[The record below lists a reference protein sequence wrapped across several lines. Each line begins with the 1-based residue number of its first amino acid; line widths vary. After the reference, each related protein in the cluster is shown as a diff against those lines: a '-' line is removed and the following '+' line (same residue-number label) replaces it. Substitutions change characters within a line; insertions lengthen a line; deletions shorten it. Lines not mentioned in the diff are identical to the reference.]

1 MTGRYDK
8 SIAVIGLGS
17 MGKRRIRLI
26 RELFPAYG
34 IIGVDA
40 REDRRKEVQEQ
51 FGIAAA
57 ASVQE
62 IDCKIDCAFVCT
74 PPLSHEAV
82 IRECLENGWHVFTE
96 LNLTDAGYE
105 ENTALAEDA
114 GLKLF
119 LSSTM
124 LYRRETQYIRS
135 KIGDGKWNYIYHIGQ
150 YLPDWHPWEDYR
162 DFFAAKKGSNGCREI
177 LAIELPWLLETFGA
191 VEEISSASGRMS
203 DLDLTYDDNY
213 MITIRHANGSK
224 GSLIVDVVSPV
235 AVRKLEAY
243 TDGAYLTWDGTPES
257 VYEFDPASKEL
268 KRVILAGES
277 EHADGYRAF
286 IAEEAYKEEIREF
299 IAVVQD
305 GAKPRYDLTKD
316 RRILKM
322 IDRIGA

>member
-1 MTGRYDK
+1 M
-8 SIAVIGLGS
+8 
-17 MGKRRIRLI
+17 
-26 RELFPAYG
+26 
-34 IIGVDA
+34 
-40 REDRRKEVQEQ
+40 
-51 FGIAAA
+51 
-57 ASVQE
+57 
-62 IDCKIDCAFVCT
+62 
-74 PPLSHEAV
+74 
-82 IRECLENGWHVFTE
+82 
-96 LNLTDAGYE
+96 
-105 ENTALAEDA
+105 
-114 GLKLF
+114 
-119 LSSTM
+119 
-124 LYRRETQYIRS
+124 
-135 KIGDGKWNYIYHIGQ
+135 
-150 YLPDWHPWEDYR
+150 
-162 DFFAAKKGSNGCREI
+162 
-177 LAIELPWLLETFGA
+177 LETFGA